1 MEKQRSLDFAPMRLS
16 THHLSLHFGAVR
28 ALGDVTLDFPVGSR
42 TVLWGPAGGGKTTLL
57 KCLAGL
63 VQPTAGEV
71 RWDDLPVTARTP
83 PQKRDAQVAFGMVFQ
98 SDALFDSLT
107 VLDNVLLPLRK
118 RRVPEPEARERAA
131 EALERVHLSHATTR
145 YPENLSGG
153 MKKRAGVAR
162 AIVARPQVLLA
173 DDPFAGLDPVTE
185 RSIAELLLEIS
196 EGRTLIVA
204 LPDPVA
210 SLPVERTSRLVSG
223 RVVDT

>member
-1 MEKQRSLDFAPMRLS
+1 MRLS
-16 THHLSLHFGAVR
+16 THQLSLRFGPVH
-28 ALGDVTLDFPVGSR
+28 ALRELSVEFPVGSR
-42 TVLWGPAGGGKTTLL
+42 TVLWGPAGGGKTSLL

-63 VQPTAGEV
+63 VAPSTGEV
-71 RWDDLPVTARTP
+71 WWDDVPVTRRTA
-83 PQKRDAQVAFGMVFQ
+83 QEKRDAQVAFGMVFQ

-107 VLDNVLLPLRK
+107 VAENVLLPLRK
-118 RRVPEPEARERAA
+118 RRVPEAEAQERAY
-131 EALERVHLSHATTR
+131 EALRRVGLTEAAKKH
-145 YPENLSGG
+145 PENLSGG

-185 RSIAELLLEIS
+185 GSIAELLLEIS

-210 SLPVERTSRLVSG
+210 SLPTGRALRLVGGQVAS
-223 RVVDT
+223 